1 MRIIG
6 GKFKGR
12 KISNTSSF
20 TTRPLR
26 DFVKENIFNLIC
38 YGKEVGISLNRA
50 NVLDVYSGTGSFGI
64 ECVSRH
70 ADKVVFVER
79 DADSYKILK
88 KNVDHLKLNKYAE
101 LVNLNIENYIK
112 NFKSS
117 FKFDIIF
124 LDPPY
129 KDESYID
136 IIKLIKKREIF
147 KSEHIIIV
155 HRERKCEEKLNDHL
169 NIKFQKN
176 YGRSKIIFGYF

>member
-1 MRIIG
+1 M
-6 GKFKGR
+6 
-12 KISNTSSF
+12 
-20 TTRPLR
+20 
-26 DFVKENIFNLIC
+26 
-38 YGKEVGISLNRA
+38 
-50 NVLDVYSGTGSFGI
+50 
-64 ECVSRH
+64 
-70 ADKVVFVER
+70 
-79 DADSYKILK
+79 
-88 KNVDHLKLNKYAE
+88 
-101 LVNLNIENYIK
+101 NIENYIK